1 MQLVQ
6 AKEEV
11 DMHVAQPE
19 KHEAQITPELGFPT
33 NDVEHAVHE
42 VRLLVGSL
50 HKLQAM
56 LQGSQ

>member
-6 AKEEV
+6 LKETV
-11 DMHVAQPE
+11 DRHVAQPE
-19 KHEAQITPELGFPT
+19 KHEAQITPPLMLPMNE
-33 NDVEHAVHE
+33 VEHAVHE
-42 VRLLVGSL
+42 VRLFVGSL